1 MPDTV
6 LQADNAAII
15 NKVRA
20 NASLEYKSRIPVVTQ
35 SNISKT
41 FATLQAYQPMWNEFM
56 DVLINRIGLTLFNT
70 NSFTNRLK
78 PLKSGAMNYGGMIQ
92 EIGANLL
99 HAEAY
104 DPDDT
109 NVFGGEKADVEV
121 NYHQINRRDKY
132 KMRVNN
138 DLLEEAFLND
148 GQLSAFVNNLLALPQ
163 KSDEWDEYIIMRG
176 LLKQYQEADG
186 FFNYQVPNLATS
198 ADPEADGKKI
208 TEMLREIYL
217 DTKGFYRTKYNAL
230 GMQVAPEELILLGT
244 PKFFAKLDVNVLAAA
259 YHMDKAD
266 FLADR
271 TVVVDDFE
279 MPGTQCMFL
288 DADWYKCMDT
298 KIKTTNMYNPS
309 ADEWTYYLHHGGVY
323 SASRQRTCI
332 RFSTDA
338 TTAAVGQA
346 RTVTGIAAKLDPEV
360 AGNKVLAPG
369 ADVKFGVEVSYSDG
383 TSDSNA
389 YAIITTEDATA
400 PTKLPANVVYPDTGT
415 YVDRMGVLHVSD
427 TAAFDNLTVTWV
439 ATEDATK
446 LASVKLTATDSAATQ
461 ADEGETKAADDS
473 TPAKAADD
481 STPAKARAV
490 ARAKAVKA

>member
-1 MPDTV
+1 MPNTV

-20 NASLEYKSRIPVVTQ
+20 NASLDYQSRIPVVTQ
-35 SNISKT
+35 ANLSKT

-56 DVLINRIGLTLFNT
+56 DVLINRIALTLFNT
-70 NSFTNRLK
+70 NNFENRLK
-78 PLKSGAMNYGGMIQ
+78 PLKSGAMQYGGQIQ

-138 DLLEEAFLND
+138 DLLEEAFLSD
-148 GQLSAFVNNLLALPQ
+148 GQLSAFVNSLLALPQ

-176 LLKQYQEADG
+176 LLKRYQEADG

-208 TEMLREIYL
+208 TELLREVYL

-271 TVVVDDFE
+271 TIVVDDFE
-279 MPGTQCMFL
+279 IPGTQCMFL
-288 DADWYKCMDT
+288 DSEWYKCVDT

-309 ADEWTYYLHHGGVY
+309 ADEWTYYLHHWGIY

-338 TTAAVGQA
+338 TTAVVGAA
-346 RTVTGIAAKLDPEV
+346 RTVTAITAALDPTV

-369 ADVKFGVEVSYSDG
+369 ADAAFKVEVSYSDG
-383 TSDSNA
+383 STDSNA
-389 YAIITTEDATA
+389 YAIIMTEDATA
-400 PTKLPANVVYPDTGT
+400 PAKLPANVVYPETGT

-439 ATEDATK
+439 STVDPTK
-446 LASVKLTATDSAATQ
+446 LTFVKLTASDNAEAES
-461 ADEGETKAADDS
+461 DESGERAVDDS
-473 TPAKAADD
+473 ETTPTK
-481 STPAKARAV
+481 
-490 ARAKAVKA
+490 AKAVSRAKTASSAKAE

>member
-1 MPDTV
+1 MGDAI

-20 NASLEYKSRIPVVTQ
+20 NASLDYQSRIPAATQ
-35 SNISKT
+35 ANLSKT

-56 DVLINRIGLTLFNT
+56 DVLVNRIGLTLFNR

-78 PLKSGAMNYGGMIQ
+78 PLKSGAMGYGGMIQ

-104 DPDDT
+104 DPNDT

-148 GQLSAFVNNLLALPQ
+148 GQLAAFVNNLLSLPQ

-176 LLKQYQEADG
+176 LLKKYQEADG
-186 FFNYQVPNLATS
+186 FFNYQVPDLGTS

-208 TEMLREIYL
+208 AELLREVYL

-230 GMQVAPEELILLGT
+230 GMQAAPEELILLGT
-244 PKFFAKLDVNVLAAA
+244 PRFFAKLDVNVLAAA

-271 TVVVDDFE
+271 TIVVDDFE

-288 DADWYKCMDT
+288 DSGWYKCMDT
-298 KIKTTNMYNPS
+298 KLKTTNMYNPS
-309 ADEWTYYLHHGGVY
+309 ADEWTYYLHHWGVY

-338 TTAAVGQA
+338 ATAVIGRA
-346 RTVTGIAAKLDPEV
+346 RTVTGITAALDPTV

-369 ADVKFGVEVSYSDG
+369 ADVAFKVDVSYSDG
-383 TSDSNA
+383 SSDSNA

-427 TAAFDNLTVTWV
+427 AAAFDNLTVTWV
-439 ATEDATK
+439 STADATK
-446 LASVKLTATDSAATQ
+446 LASVKLAAADAAVAASGEPGRRAADGSAPAP
-461 ADEGETKAADDS
+461 TKA
-473 TPAKAADD
+473 KAV
-481 STPAKARAV
+481 P
-490 ARAKAVKA
+490 RAKAVKAATEEK

>member
-1 MPDTV
+1 MGDAI

-20 NASLEYKSRIPVVTQ
+20 NASLDYQSRIPVVTQ
-35 SNISKT
+35 ANLSKT

-56 DVLINRIGLTLFNT
+56 DVLINRIGLTLFNQ

-104 DPDDT
+104 DPNDT
-109 NVFGGEKADVEV
+109 NVFGGEKADIEV

-148 GQLSAFVNNLLALPQ
+148 GQLAAFVNNLLSLPQ

-176 LLKQYQEADG
+176 LLKKYQEADG
-186 FFNYQVPNLATS
+186 FFNYQVPNLGAS

-208 TEMLREIYL
+208 TELLREVYL

-271 TVVVDDFE
+271 TIVVDDFE

-298 KIKTTNMYNPS
+298 KLKTTNMYNPS
-309 ADEWTYYLHHGGVY
+309 ADEWTYYLHHWGVY

-338 TTAAVGQA
+338 TTVVVGKA
-346 RTVTGIAAKLDPEV
+346 RTVTGITAALDPTVE
-360 AGNKVLAPG
+360 GNKVLAPG
-369 ADVKFGVEVSYSDG
+369 ADVAFKVEVSYSDG
-383 TSDSNA
+383 TSDSSA

-400 PTKLPANVVYPDTGT
+400 PAKLPANVVYPDTGT

-427 TAAFDNLTVTWV
+427 TAVFDNLTVTWV
-439 ATEDATK
+439 STVDATK
-446 LASVKLTATDSAATQ
+446 LASVKLTAADTAVAASDESGERAVDDSASTP
-461 ADEGETKAADDS
+461 TKA
-473 TPAKAADD
+473 KAV
-481 STPAKARAV
+481 S
-490 ARAKAVKA
+490 RAKAVKAATEEK

>member
-1 MPDTV
+1 MGDAI
-6 LQADNAAII
+6 LHADNAAII

-20 NASLEYKSRIPVVTQ
+20 NASLEYQSRIPAVTQ
-35 SNISKT
+35 ANLSKT

-56 DVLINRIGLTLFNT
+56 DVLVNRIALTLFNQ

-78 PLKSGAMNYGGMIQ
+78 PLKSGAMNCGGMIQ
-92 EIGANLL
+92 EIGVNLL

-104 DPDDT
+104 DPNDT

-148 GQLSAFVNNLLALPQ
+148 GQLAAFVNNLLSLPQ
-163 KSDEWDEYIIMRG
+163 KSDEWNEYIIMRG
-176 LLKQYQEADG
+176 LLKKYQEADG
-186 FFNYQVPNLATS
+186 FFNYQVPNLGTS
-198 ADPEADGKKI
+198 QDPEADGKKI
-208 TEMLREIYL
+208 TELLREVYL

-271 TVVVDDFE
+271 TIVVDDFE

-288 DADWYKCMDT
+288 DSEWYKCMDT
-298 KIKTTNMYNPS
+298 KLKTTNMYNPS
-309 ADEWTYYLHHGGVY
+309 ADEWTYYLHHWGVY

-338 TTAAVGQA
+338 TTAVIGQA
-346 RTVTGIAAKLDPEV
+346 RTVTGITAALDPTV
-360 AGNKVLAPG
+360 DGNKVLAPG
-369 ADVKFGVEVSYSDG
+369 ADVAFKVKVSYSDG
-383 TSDSNA
+383 SSDSNA

-427 TAAFDNLTVTWV
+427 TAAFNNLTVTWV
-439 ATEDATK
+439 STIDATK
-446 LASVKLTATDSAATQ
+446 LASVKLTAANNAAAASYDGGARAMDDSASTP
-461 ADEGETKAADDS
+461 TKA
-473 TPAKAADD
+473 KAV
-481 STPAKARAV
+481 S
-490 ARAKAVKA
+490 RAKAVKAATEEK

>member
-1 MPDTV
+1 MGDAI

-20 NASLEYKSRIPVVTQ
+20 NASLEYQSRIPVVTQ
-35 SNISKT
+35 ANLSKT

-56 DVLINRIGLTLFNT
+56 DVLINRIGLTLFNQ

-92 EIGANLL
+92 EIGVNLL

-104 DPDDT
+104 DPNDT

-148 GQLSAFVNNLLALPQ
+148 GQLAAFVNNLLSLPQ

-176 LLKQYQEADG
+176 LLKKYQEADG
-186 FFNYQVPNLATS
+186 FFNYHVPDLGAS
-198 ADPEADGKKI
+198 QDPEADGKKI
-208 TEMLREIYL
+208 TELLREVYL

-271 TVVVDDFE
+271 TIVVDDFE

-288 DADWYKCMDT
+288 DSEWYKCMDT
-298 KIKTTNMYNPS
+298 KLKTTNVYNPS
-309 ADEWTYYLHHGGVY
+309 ADEWTYYLHHWGVY

-332 RFSTDA
+332 RFSTEA
-338 TTAAVGQA
+338 ATAAIGQP
-346 RTVTGIAAKLDPEV
+346 RKVTGIKAA
-360 AGNKVLAPG
+360 AGNGVLAPG
-369 ADVKFGVEVSYSDG
+369 ADVAFKVEVSYSDG
-383 TSDSNA
+383 SSDSNA
-389 YAIITTEDATA
+389 YAIITTEAATA
-400 PTKLPANVVYPDTGT
+400 PAELPASVVYPDTGT

-439 ATEDATK
+439 STIDATK
-446 LASVKLTATDSAATQ
+446 LVPVKLTAANNAAAASHDGGARAMDDSASTP
-461 ADEGETKAADDS
+461 TKA
-473 TPAKAADD
+473 KAV
-481 STPAKARAV
+481 S
-490 ARAKAVKA
+490 RAKAVKAATEEK

>member
-1 MPDTV
+1 MADTM
-6 LQADNAAII
+6 LQADNAAIL

-20 NASLEYKSRIPVVTQ
+20 NASLEYQSRIPVATQ
-35 SNISKT
+35 SNLSKT
-41 FATLQAYQPMWNEFM
+41 FATLQQFQPMWNEFM

-104 DPDDT
+104 DPNDT

-148 GQLSAFVNNLLALPQ
+148 GQLAAFVNNLLALPQ
-163 KSDEWDEYIIMRG
+163 KSDEWDEYLIMRG
-176 LLKQYQEADG
+176 LLKRYQEADG
-186 FFNYQVPNLATS
+186 FFNYQVPDLAAS

-271 TVVVDDFE
+271 TIVVDDFE

-288 DADWYKCMDT
+288 DSEWYKCMDT
-298 KIKTTNMYNPS
+298 KVKTTNMYNPS
-309 ADEWTYYLHHGGVY
+309 ADEWTYYLHHWGVY

-338 TTAAVGQA
+338 TTAVIGAA
-346 RTVTGIAAKLDPEV
+346 RTVTSIKADLDP
-360 AGNKVLAPG
+360 KVTNNAVLTPG
-369 ADVKFGVEVSYSDG
+369 EDVKFDVEVTYSDG
-383 TSDSNA
+383 TTDSNA
-389 YAIITTEDATA
+389 YPIITCETSEQ
-400 PTKLPANVVYPDTGT
+400 PSKLPAAVVYPETGT
-415 YVDRMGVLHVSD
+415 YCDRMGVLHISD
-427 TAAFDNLTVTWV
+427 TADYDTLNVTWV

-446 LASVKLTATDSAATQ
+446 IANVLLHKTGYVPTQSADTHEADVTQ
-461 ADEGETKAADDS
+461 AAPVKVKATRS
-473 TPAKAADD
+473 
-481 STPAKARAV
+481 
-490 ARAKAVKA
+490 KAVKEADKE